1 MGELT
6 VKHDFK
12 DSPGVKIRIF
22 KFPGGQQEPDLENC
36 GDTATFQSDSVE
48 KIIVTIKK
56 GNRNCYVKCPSSS
69 NFTFKSEKEMK
80 VGMTIIGKLGG
91 HYLKIPSPLSMWEF
105 TFNIPVKGED
115 PDPVTI
121 GDNPP

>member
-6 VKHDFK
+6 VKHAFQH
-12 DSPGVKIRIF
+12 SPGVKIRIF
-22 KFPGGQQEPDLENC
+22 KFPGGQQEPDLENY
-36 GDTATFQSDSVE
+36 GDMATFKSDSVE
-48 KIIVTIKK
+48 KIVVTIKK
-56 GNRNCYVKCPSSS
+56 GSGKCEVKCPSSS

-80 VGMTIIGKLGG
+80 VNMKIIVKRGG

-121 GDNPP
+121 GDEE